1 LQTSDREPDRENV
14 HQLVGLARD
23 IQWPAET
30 EPGEHDR
37 GVDALKIA
45 QLTGHFL
52 VFIASLPLHAE
63 TGKGQ
68 RMPSFR
74 FAAGLFAGGRWIR
87 TLGPLVM
94 DGDHHLVG
102 HDGVRR
108 APTVRLC
115 GRRRSV
121 ATDPA

>member
-14 HQLVGLARD
+14 HKLVGLARD

-74 FAAGLFAGGRWIR
+74 FAADSSLEG
-87 TLGPLVM
+87 
-94 DGDHHLVG
+94 DGFE
-102 HDGVRR
+102 
-108 APTVRLC
+108 P
-115 GRRRSV
+115 SV
-121 ATDPA
+121 PREMG

>member
-74 FAAGLFAGGRWIR
+74 FAADSSLEE
-87 TLGPLVM
+87 
-94 DGDHHLVG
+94 
-102 HDGVRR
+102 RR
-108 APTVRLC
+108 FEL
-115 GRRRSV
+115 SV
-121 ATDPA
+121 PP